1 MPSVN
6 LSPETYEKL
15 RERAAQEGRSP
26 DAVAEEALTDRLGG
40 VQAPDP
46 ALWAVKLDEALRKT
60 QDELTD
66 EDAGVV
72 AVAAVKEMR
81 AEQRARKLPREERLA
96 AFRSALEEVRAGIPA
111 DLDPAELQSEI
122 DAAIAEVRADRRAR
136 GN

>member
-40 VQAPDP
+40 VQEPDP

-81 AEQRARKLPREERLA
+81 AEQRARKLPREERL
-96 AFRSALEEVRAGIPA
+96 RSRRGASRYPRGPRSCGVAVRNRR
-111 DLDPAELQSEI
+111 S
-122 DAAIAEVRADRRAR
+122 DR
-136 GN
+136 